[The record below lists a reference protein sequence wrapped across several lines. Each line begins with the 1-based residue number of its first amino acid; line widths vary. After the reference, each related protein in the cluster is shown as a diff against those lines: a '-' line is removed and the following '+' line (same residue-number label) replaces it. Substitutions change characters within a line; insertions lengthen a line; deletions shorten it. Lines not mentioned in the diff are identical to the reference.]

1 MTPQEFNKKVKDIK
15 ALTNDKRF
23 KQSFGLFARKMMY
36 ARTKLG
42 FGVSSD
48 TAEASKVKRVKLSPL
63 SDSYIKQRQG
73 KLKFFTGKQGQV
85 YAKENS
91 SDFKI
96 QKPKLGKLGKPS
108 KSNLTYTG
116 EMLEALSFKI
126 TKTGVELYIDN
137 SSRTDDSGLNNNEVA
152 EFASETRPFMNFTND
167 EHKRVVQFINDEID
181 RRLQK
186 AFR

>member
-15 ALTNDKRF
+15 ALANDKRF

-42 FGVSSD
+42 FGVSSG

-73 KLKFFTGKQGQV
+73 KLN
-85 YAKENS
+85 AKENS

-167 EHKRVVQFINDEID
+167 EHKRVMQFINDEID